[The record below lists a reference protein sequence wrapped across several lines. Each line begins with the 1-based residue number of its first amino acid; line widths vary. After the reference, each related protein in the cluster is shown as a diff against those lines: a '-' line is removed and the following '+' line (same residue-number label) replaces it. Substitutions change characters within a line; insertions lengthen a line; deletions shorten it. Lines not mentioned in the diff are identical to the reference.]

1 VTSERRGW
9 RDHPLVQLTLVR
21 YREFFREPEAVFW
34 VFVFP
39 VLLTAGLGIAFRNQ
53 APERT
58 RVAIVAGEGSGPM
71 QEALSRSGD
80 LEAEVVPDSAAARAL
95 RTGKVAIV
103 LSRRADGAIEY
114 RFDPERPESRVARL
128 QVDDALQRGAGRRD
142 PVTVSDR
149 RVSEPG
155 SRYVDFVVPGLLGM
169 NLMGSGIW
177 GLGFSIVDAR
187 RKKLLKRMI
196 ATPMSR
202 TQFLASFVLSRLTML
217 IIEVGALVGFAIL
230 VFGVPVRGS
239 PLSLF
244 AICLLAALAF
254 GALGL
259 LLASRARTIEGASG
273 LMNLVMLPMW
283 IFSGVFFSATRFPDA
298 LQPFIQ
304 ALPLTAVNDALRAS
318 MLEGAG
324 WSRLAPELA
333 IIAAWLVVTF
343 ALAVRL
349 FRWRWAV
356 GGIFGIDP
364 ELIAHVGR
372 NTGLWRLGA
381 ARV

>member
-58 RVAIVAGEGSGPM
+58 RVAVVERRGASDSLVA
-71 QEALSRSGD
+71 ALTRSDD
-80 LEAEVVPDSAAARAL
+80 LLAEEMPEAAAAQAL
-95 RTGKVAIV
+95 RTGRVAIV
-103 LSRRADGAIEY
+103 VSPAAGGGVEY
-114 RFDPERPESRVARL
+114 RFDHERPESRTARL
-128 QVDDALQRGAGRRD
+128 LVDDALQRAAGRRD
-142 PVTVSDR
+142 RVPAIDR
-149 RVSEPG
+149 QVREPG

-177 GLGFSIVDAR
+177 GLGFTIVDAR
-187 RKKLLKRMI
+187 RKRLLKRLI

-202 TQFLASFVLSRLTML
+202 TQFLASFVLSRLTL
-217 IIEVGALVGFAIL
+217 LVLEVGALLGFAL
-230 VFGVPVRGS
+230 VVFGVPVRGS
-239 PLSLF
+239 ILSLLV
-244 AICLLAALAF
+244 ICLLSALSF

-259 LLASRARTIEGASG
+259 LLASRARTIEGVSG

-283 IFSGVFFSATRFPDA
+283 IFSGVFFSAARFPDA
-298 LQPFIQ
+298 FQPVIQ

-324 WSRLAPELA
+324 WDRLGPELA
-333 IIAAWLVVTF
+333 IIAAWLVVSFTL
-343 ALAVRL
+343 ALRL
-349 FRWRWAV
+349 FRWR
-356 GGIFGIDP
+356 
-364 ELIAHVGR
+364 
-372 NTGLWRLGA
+372 
-381 ARV
+381 

>member
-1 VTSERRGW
+1 MTNESRGW
-9 RDHPLVQLTLVR
+9 RDHPLFQLTLVR

-58 RVAIVAGEGSGPM
+58 RVAIVAGEGSGSL
-71 QEALSRSGD
+71 QETLSRSAD
-80 LEAEVVPDSAAARAL
+80 LDPRVVADTAAAQEL

-103 LSRRADGAIEY
+103 LSRGADGGVEY
-114 RFDPERPESRVARL
+114 RFDPERPESRIARL

-142 PVTVSDR
+142 PVAVRDR
-149 RVSEPG
+149 PVSEPG

-187 RKKLLKRMI
+187 RKKLLKRLI

-217 IIEVGALVGFAIL
+217 IIEVGALVGFAVL

-239 PLSLF
+239 PLSLL

-259 LLASRARTIEGASG
+259 LLASRTRTIEGASG

-283 IFSGVFFSATRFPDA
+283 IFSGVFFSASRFPDA

-324 WSRLAPELA
+324 WGRLAPELA
-333 IIAAWLVVTF
+333 IVAAWLVLSF

-349 FRWRWAV
+349 FRWR
-356 GGIFGIDP
+356 
-364 ELIAHVGR
+364 
-372 NTGLWRLGA
+372 
-381 ARV
+381 